1 MTLTLEQMNLVNKLI
16 IRFLKDHKLYQ
27 YRKKDIR
34 VISYDYFSTCY
45 FLDTTLAHF
54 VRKYM
59 KCTVSLNTQLIFVTE
74 YVTKLTEKTTE
85 ELFLQFLEENNIT
98 FKHLLKVF
106 KNNNDVISENEYQ
119 YRLYIIKEYKPHIMA
134 ALEYCH
140 YNMKITDGMDFPT
153 FKKKWRTFYS
163 QNIKFV

>member
-59 KCTVSLNTQLIFVTE
+59 NCCVSLNTQLIFVTE

-85 ELFLQFLEENNIT
+85 ELFLQLLEENNIT
-98 FKHLLKVF
+98 FKHLLKLL
-106 KNNNDVISENEYQ
+106 KDNNNVISENEYQ

-134 ALEYCH
+134 ALEYCN
-140 YNMKITDGMDFPT
+140 YNMKITDGMHFPT

-163 QNIKFV
+163 QNFKFV